1 MPRVLLLLIAAVIAL
16 GAADDA
22 RARAKAEL
30 AEVSKEALRLSRAF
44 NLIHELAAPTVVS
57 IHTREQYRL
66 INRWEL
72 REEVREVE
80 VGEGSGFL
88 FASDD
93 KASYVLTN
101 AHVVAQTNG
110 KQEFIRGAKGQPV
123 AYDKIAVVTNDNRS
137 YDAELV
143 GLDLQ
148 TDLAVLRIP
157 VGKRPTVEWANSDQA
172 RVGDWVV
179 AEGFPFGKGYSATSG
194 IISATDR
201 STGIYSGVRGF
212 ESFIQT
218 DAAINP
224 GNSGGPLFNL
234 EGKVVGVNANIISP
248 TGVNAG
254 LGFAIPANLARR
266 VAEDLMDDG
275 KVTRPMVGVEI
286 KELSTDDALAMG
298 VPGLHTLQI
307 RSVVPG
313 SPAESGG
320 VRPGDVLLAIDTLSI
335 QSWQQFRA
343 RIASARIG
351 DNLEFSL
358 WREGKEVKATIATVA
373 SDQLAVKVGE
383 RLRQGAHLG
392 EFGLLLGDDD
402 DKPGLAV
409 LHVQPES
416 LADQAGISAGDRVLH
431 ERVLGALHKLTDLDA
446 LAERKEVILQV
457 LKDGRS
463 VWVRLRR

>member
-1 MPRVLLLLIAAVIAL
+1 
-16 GAADDA
+16 
-22 RARAKAEL
+22 
-30 AEVSKEALRLSRAF
+30 
-44 NLIHELAAPTVVS
+44 
-57 IHTREQYRL
+57 
-66 INRWEL
+66 
-72 REEVREVE
+72 
-80 VGEGSGFL
+80 
-88 FASDD
+88 
-93 KASYVLTN
+93 
-101 AHVVAQTNG
+101 
-110 KQEFIRGAKGQPV
+110 
-123 AYDKIAVVTNDNRS
+123 
-137 YDAELV
+137 
-143 GLDLQ
+143 
-148 TDLAVLRIP
+148 
-157 VGKRPTVEWANSDQA
+157 
-172 RVGDWVV
+172 VV

-234 EGKVVGVNANIISP
+234 EGKVIGVNANIISP

-275 KVTRPMVGVEI
+275 RVTRPMVGVEI
-286 KELSTDDALAMG
+286 KELSTDEAVTMG

-320 VRPGDVLLAIDTLSI
+320 VHAGDVLLAINKLPI

-343 RIASARIG
+343 RIASTRIG
-351 DNLEFSL
+351 DELEFTL
-358 WREGKEVKATIATVA
+358 WREGKQVEAKLTPVA
-373 SDQLAVKVGE
+373 ADQLGVQVGE
-383 RLRQGAHLG
+383 RLKQGAHLG
-392 EFGLLLGDDD
+392 EFGLLLGAD

-409 LHVQPES
+409 LHVAPDS
-416 LADQAGISAGDRVLH
+416 LAERVGLVPGDRVLH
-431 ERVLGALHKLTDLDA
+431 ERTAGPLRTLADLEP
-446 LAERKEVILQV
+446 LIERREVVLQV
-457 LKDGRS
+457 LKDGKS

>member
-1 MPRVLLLLIAAVIAL
+1 MRIAVLLALAATL
-16 GAADDA
+16 AAATTDE
-22 RARAKAEL
+22 ARAKARAEL
-30 AEVSKEALRLSRAF
+30 AEVSREAMRLSRAF
-44 NLIHELAAPTVVS
+44 NLVHELAAPCVVA
-57 IHTREQYRL
+57 IHTREQFRL

-72 REEVREVE
+72 REEVREVD

-88 FASDD
+88 FASDG
-93 KASYVLTN
+93 KATYVVTN
-101 AHVVAQTNG
+101 AHVVAQTNS
-110 KQEFIRGAKGQPV
+110 KQEFVRGASGQPI
-123 AYDKIAVVTNDNRS
+123 AYDRIAVTTNDNRVF
-137 YDAELV
+137 DAELV
-143 GLDLQ
+143 GLDIQ
-148 TDLAVLRIP
+148 TDLAVLRLP
-157 VGKRPTVEWANSDQA
+157 VAGLPVVEWADSDQA
-172 RVGDWVV
+172 RVGDWVL

-234 EGKVVGVNANIISP
+234 EGKVIGVNANIISP

-286 KELSTDDALAMG
+286 KELSATEAQALG
-298 VPGLHTLQI
+298 VPGVHTLQI

-313 SPAESGG
+313 SPAEEGG
-320 VRPGDVLLAIDTLSI
+320 VRAGDVILAINTLPI

-343 RIASARIG
+343 KIASTRLG
-351 DNLEFSL
+351 DELAFSV
-358 WREGKEVKATIATVA
+358 WREGKAAEARVRPVA
-373 SDQLAVKVGE
+373 ADQLELRVGQ
-383 RLRQGAHLG
+383 RMRQGAHLG
-392 EFGLLLGDDD
+392 EFGLLLGTD
-402 DKPGLAV
+402 DKPGLVV
-409 LHVQPES
+409 LHVAPDS
-416 LADQAGISAGDRVLH
+416 RADQAGIASGDR
-431 ERVLGALHKLTDLDA
+431 
-446 LAERKEVILQV
+446 ILQERGAGPLRTLDDLATLADRREVV
-457 LKDGRS
+457 LNVVKEGRS